1 MTSPNYAKRLYKL
14 ALIEHQ
20 DSQQLYSDLIPIFA
34 KLESEK
40 VALESQIESIIRWVK
55 KERSGSGTA
64 QHSTLSVAE
73 VEKKLLKLKQE
84 YNRLIRDYNKKM
96 LSKNQGGRL
105 FKRIKFGDEAR

>member
-1 MTSPNYAKRLYKL
+1 M
-14 ALIEHQ
+14 
-20 DSQQLYSDLIPIFA
+20 
-34 KLESEK
+34 ESEK

-55 KERSGSGTA
+55 KERSGLGTA

-96 LSKNQGGRL
+96 LSKNQGRRL
-105 FKRIKFGDEAR
+105 FKRIKFGDEANPRQERRVLDRNMEECIARILFVLIL